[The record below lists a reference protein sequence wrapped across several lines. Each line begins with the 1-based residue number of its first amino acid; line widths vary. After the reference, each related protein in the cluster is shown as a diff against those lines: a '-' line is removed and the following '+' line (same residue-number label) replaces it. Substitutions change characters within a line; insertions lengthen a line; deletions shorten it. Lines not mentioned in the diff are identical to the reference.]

1 MFNNYR
7 TIWNKSIYLLE
18 IFEDEFV
25 VWSNLSKRCQKG
37 PKKGSKPSKGGSL
50 SIGRI
55 GRECTFLGHF
65 SSGHMGFL
73 GVFMSGHF
81 GPKGGCTR
89 KHAFFAFLTFFDVF
103 LIFYEIFEFI
113 LCNNWSFIWFT
124 SFVSIINYFVG

>member
-1 MFNNYR
+1 MFSNYMNY
-7 TIWNKSIYLLE
+7 INKSIYLLE

-25 VWSNLSKRCQKG
+25 VYSNLSKRCRKG
-37 PKKGSKPSKGGSL
+37 PKKGPKPSKGGSL

-55 GRECTFLGHF
+55 GRECTFLEHF

-81 GPKGGCTR
+81 GRKGGCTR

-103 LIFYEIFEFI
+103 SIFFINLIII
-113 LCNNWSFIWFT
+113 LC
-124 SFVSIINYFVG
+124 